1 MVLCCRQNCKT
12 SVWCLET
19 SAWNSAPLKTGRHK
33 NGKETCMNLL
43 GCKKKD
49 YFENRDLKLVGDK
62 KMVWNSTASLFS
74 NNSQKSINITLAE
87 GSNIIIDDE
96 KCRYFQFMF

>member
-1 MVLCCRQNCKT
+1 
-12 SVWCLET
+12 
-19 SAWNSAPLKTGRHK
+19 
-33 NGKETCMNLL
+33 MNLL

-49 YFENRDLKLVGDK
+49 YFENRGLKLVGDK